1 MKKRK
6 LRWYNKLAVLFKET
20 FVENVDY
27 SQELKNKLRFPRFL
41 YNQKFILFLITLPV
55 IILSAIFIY
64 FYKNPLPDNSVFDL
78 NFFDAAAVIAT
89 YLGTTFLA
97 VIVWHNTWLQKRE
110 KENESAI
117 RVHTEIEINMES
129 GNCIFQQNDISKI
142 KINITNQ
149 NNSVPIK
156 IKFSKAF
163 ALEKTKV
170 SPIQPRLVSYESDD
184 RLVSFNETEKFSIG
198 FTKEQFVLPKR
209 FYFGFH
215 ISNAYGHQVFCIVHC
230 YIDESGWCS
239 DIYENSRLIEVC
251 KFRKLKEEFGYD
263 FLKEVVWYSPVGWKK
278 KFINRVYLLKNQRA
292 KGYKQHKKKRANI
305 IDSSTTKEAKG
316 DENLKYKTIRIS
328 ILIICIVCLLLLIAD
343 GFDFFSYIGV
353 PVERFNGTLISAVVT
368 IISSIIAGA
377 LTLFGVYLTIE
388 YNKSEKTA
396 ETKRLVMPMLKI
408 SQTEYEYKW
417 KYIQFDFNFTEESKS
432 RERKDIENT
441 ENISINIQNVGQR
454 ELYELYLAEFES
466 TYFDEGGHSYAMHPI
481 VYAGDSININ
491 FGLYEKG
498 VYDSDS
504 KIDIFDTISSP
515 ISFSCYFK
523 DCLGTCYKQQ
533 FTITLFH
540 KLEEGCELNQ
550 KALSVSIDRIM
561 IDSAPQEVTK
571 EIFGSIAEHA
581 VQCGGQ

>member
-1 MKKRK
+1 MKDKKPITKRK
-6 LRWYNKLAVLFKET
+6 LRWYSKLAVLLKET

-27 SQELKNKLRFPRFL
+27 SQDLKNRLRFPRFL

-64 FYKNPLPDNSVFDL
+64 FYKNPLPENSVFNL
-78 NFFDAAAVIAT
+78 NFFDAAAVITT

-163 ALEKTKV
+163 VLEKTKV
-170 SPIQPRLVSYESDD
+170 SQIQPRLISYESEDS
-184 RLVSFNETEKFSIG
+184 LVSFNETERFSIG
-198 FTKEQFVLPKR
+198 FTKEQFVLPKH

-230 YIDESGWCS
+230 YMDENGWCS
-239 DIYENSRLIEVC
+239 DIYENSTLIEVY
-251 KFRKLKEEFGYD
+251 KFRKLKEKFGYD
-263 FLKEVVWYSPVGWKK
+263 FLKEVVWHSPVGWRKK
-278 KFINRVYLLKNQRA
+278 YINRVYLLKTKKV
-292 KGYKQHKKKRANI
+292 KGNKK
-305 IDSSTTKEAKG
+305 
-316 DENLKYKTIRIS
+316 LKYKTIRSS
-328 ILIICIVCLLLLIAD
+328 ILIICVVCLLLLIAD

-353 PVERFNGTLISAVVT
+353 PVGKFNGLLVNSVV
-368 IISSIIAGA
+368 SIIASIITGA
-377 LTLFGVYLTIE
+377 LTLLGVYLTIE
-388 YNKSEKTA
+388 DNKMEKRA

-408 SQTEYEYKW
+408 FRTQYDYKW

-504 KIDIFDTISSP
+504 KEDIFDTIISP
-515 ISFSCYFK
+515 ISLSCYFK

-540 KLEEGCELNQ
+540 KLEEGCELAQ
-550 KALSVSIDRIM
+550 KALSASIDRIM
-561 IDSAPQEVTK
+561 IDSAPQEVSK
-571 EIFGSIAEHA
+571 EIFDSIAEHA

>member
-1 MKKRK
+1 MIRRK
-6 LRWYNKLAVLFKET
+6 WRWYNKLAVLFKEA
-20 FVENVDY
+20 FIENVDY
-27 SQELKNKLRFPRFL
+27 SQDLKNRLRFSRFL

-64 FYKNPLPDNSVFDL
+64 FYKNPLPENSVFDL
-78 NFFDAAAVIAT
+78 NFFDAAAVITT

-163 ALEKTKV
+163 VLEKTKV
-170 SPIQPRLVSYESDD
+170 SQIQPRLISFESEDS
-184 RLVSFNETEKFSIG
+184 LVSFNETERFSIG
-198 FTKEQFVLPKR
+198 FTKEQFVLPKH

-230 YIDESGWCS
+230 YIDEGGWCS
-239 DIYENSRLIEVC
+239 DIYENSRLIEVR

-278 KFINRVYLLKNQRA
+278 KFINRVYLLKNQ
-292 KGYKQHKKKRANI
+292 KIQKKKPANKI
-305 IDSSTTKEAKG
+305 NSSTTKEAKG
-316 DENLKYKTIRIS
+316 DKKLKYKTIRIS
-328 ILIICIVCLLLLIAD
+328 VLVICIVCLLLLIAD

-353 PVERFNGTLISAVVT
+353 PVERFNGTLISAVVA
-368 IISSIIAGA
+368 IIASIIAGA
-377 LTLFGVYLTIE
+377 LTLYGVYLTIE
-388 YNKSEKTA
+388 DNKMEKRA

-408 SQTEYEYKW
+408 FRTEYDYKW

-454 ELYELYLAEFES
+454 ELYELYLAEFKS
-466 TYFDEGGHSYAMHPI
+466 TYFDEGGRSYAMHPI

-498 VYDSDS
+498 VYDLDS
-504 KIDIFDTISSP
+504 KEDIFDTISSP

-533 FTITLFH
+533 FIITLFH
-540 KLEEGCELNQ
+540 KLEDGCELSQ
-550 KALSVSIDRIM
+550 KALRASIDRIM
-561 IDSAPQEVTK
+561 IDSAPQEVSK
-571 EIFGSIAEHA
+571 EIFNSIAEHA
-581 VQCGGQ
+581 VQSGGQ